1 MADAGEDNR
10 TPVPDGP
17 DAHHEPDE
25 SLPDGTPR
33 HGIPEV
39 PTPRRGPA
47 VLQSD
52 SWDTVPI
59 LTSNRAYEGRRRA
72 DPITVRRWW
81 VIGAILAALAAL
93 IAIPLALSSSDEEG
107 TAAPAPPAPPVTA
120 RPTTTTAS
128 IGEATSFSPSLSP
141 TTTTTQATRPRTTAA
156 FQPLAFE
163 GEDADLDGSAGRY
176 RYDGA
181 SGGFVAYRIG
191 DWNDRDGDGVLT
203 IRNIAIPTGGR
214 YRITLITVHPDGESQ
229 RFARLNITGVNVI
242 TLTFNGGSKCCQTT
256 NVDVTLTAGTKTLT
270 FTHTNRRAPSVDRIV
285 ISRL

>member
-17 DAHHEPDE
+17 DARLELDE
-25 SLPDGTPR
+25 DLADGTPP
-33 HGIPEV
+33 HGIPDV
-39 PTPRRGPA
+39 PRPRRGPA

-72 DPITVRRWW
+72 DPVTVRRWW
-81 VIGAILAALAAL
+81 VIGGILAALAAV
-93 IAIPLALSSSDEEG
+93 IAIPLALSSSNEEG
-107 TAAPAPPAPPVTA
+107 TAAPAPPAPPVTV

-141 TTTTTQATRPRTTAA
+141 TTTTTQVTRPRTTSA
-156 FQPLAFE
+156 FQPLTFE

-191 DWNDRDGDGVLT
+191 DWDDRGGDGVLT
-203 IRNIAIPTGGR
+203 VRNIAIPTSGR
-214 YRITLITVHPDGESQ
+214 YRIALITVHPDGESQ

-242 TLTFNGGSKCCQTT
+242 TLTFNGGSTCCQTT

-270 FTHTNRRAPSVDRIV
+270 FTHNNRRAPSVDRIV